1 MTNGTSILSAVID
14 KTVVDKRKHWAESY
28 LLNTQCNKLCFQ
40 VQNSVGIPMLL
51 TAWSITEVIRYA
63 FYTFSL
69 LGSMP
74 YFVQWCRWVLKTHA
88 LLYVVV

>member
-1 MTNGTSILSAVID
+1 MTNVTSFLSAVID
-14 KTVVDKRKHWAESY
+14 KTVVDKIKHWAESY
-28 LLNTQCNKLCFQ
+28 HNTQCNQLCFQ
-40 VQNSVGIPMLL
+40 VQNCVGIPMLL

-74 YFVQWCRWVLKTHA
+74 YFVQWCRWVLRTYA
-88 LLYVVV
+88 LLCVVV